1 MGRVFVLAVL
11 ALSVTTLS
19 AGAQRWTLEESVRT
33 QIDEVFD
40 FVNVG
45 DPGCALGVVQNGQMA
60 FAKGYGLANLD
71 WGIPISPSTAF
82 DIGSVSK
89 QFTAAAIALLEI
101 DGVLSI
107 EDEVRR
113 WIPELPE
120 YERTI
125 TIRHLLNH
133 TSGIRDY
140 LTLMELAGTDFNNV
154 FDEFDGVELITRQR
168 ALNFD
173 PGSEFL
179 YSNSGY
185 LLLAN
190 IVRRATDKSLRQ
202 FLEERVFDPL
212 GMAHTSIWDLNT
224 EVVRE
229 RATGYAGESGSWTI
243 DHAWNFQMGGDGQV
257 ITTVEDLAKW
267 DANFY
272 APVVGGQGLLD
283 RMHTRGILNDGDTI
297 DYALGLTV
305 DEYRGLH
312 RVKHGGVWAGFRAV
326 LARFPEQH
334 TSIIVECNR
343 GDANAG
349 AYANGVADAVLAGLF
364 TEEVADVAGGDA
376 PLAKNHEPV
385 ELAVGQLERWEGVYQ
400 AEADPPVLV
409 FEVRDGRLVV
419 MVQGQSFP
427 LQAFSE
433 TDFELIGVGVQI
445 TFADEEG
452 VATATRL
459 GDTYVRRDRPEP
471 SAEQLQD
478 YVGRYWS
485 PEIETVYEIT
495 LEGDTLSLRR
505 ADRDPAGLLSIA
517 PDEFNGAGLGITFV
531 RERGRVTGLKVD
543 AGRVTCI
550 VFEREGS

>member
-1 MGRVFVLAVL
+1 MGRVFRLVVFAVCV
-11 ALSVTTLS
+11 ATLPTD
-19 AGAQRWTLEESVRT
+19 AQRWTLEEAARA
-33 QIDEVFD
+33 QIDEVFG

-107 EDEVRR
+107 DDDVRK
-113 WIPELPE
+113 WIPELPA

-140 LTLMELAGTDFNNV
+140 LTLMSLAGTDFDNV
-154 FDEFDGVELITRQR
+154 FDEFDGVELITHQR
-168 ALNFD
+168 ALNFE

-190 IVRRATDKSLRQ
+190 VVRRATDKSLRQ

-224 EVVRE
+224 DVVRE
-229 RATGYAGESGSWTI
+229 RATGYDGESGSWSI

-257 ITTVEDLAKW
+257 ITTVEDLARW

-272 APVVGGQGLLD
+272 DPIVGGQGLLD

-297 DYALGLTV
+297 DYALGLTI

-312 RVKHGGVWAGFRAV
+312 RVQHGGVWAGFRAT

-334 TSIIVECNR
+334 TSIIIECNR
-343 GDANAG
+343 GDADAG
-349 AYANGVADAVLAGLF
+349 AYANGVADVVLAGLF
-364 TEEVADVAGGDA
+364 TEEVADVAGEDA
-376 PLAKNHEPV
+376 PLAKNREPV

-409 FEVRDGRLVV
+409 FEVRDERLVV
-419 MVQGQSFP
+419 MVEDGSFP

-433 TDFELIGVGVQI
+433 TDFELVDVGAPI
-445 TFADEEG
+445 TFADEDG
-452 VATATRL
+452 TATATGL
-459 GDTYVRRDRPEP
+459 GDTYVRLDRPEP

-478 YVGRYWS
+478 YVGRYWC
-485 PEIETVYEIT
+485 PEIDAVYEIR
-495 LEGDTLSLRR
+495 LEGNTLSLRR
-505 ADRDPAGLLSIA
+505 ADRDPAALLSIA

-531 RERGRVTGLKVD
+531 RERGRVTGLKID
-543 AGRVTCI
+543 AGRVTGI
-550 VFEREGS
+550 VFEREGV